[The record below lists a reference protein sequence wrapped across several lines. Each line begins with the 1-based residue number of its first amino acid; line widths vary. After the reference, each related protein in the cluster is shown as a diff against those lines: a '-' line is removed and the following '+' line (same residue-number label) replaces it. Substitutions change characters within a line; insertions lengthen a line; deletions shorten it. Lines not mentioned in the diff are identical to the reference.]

1 MPAISVSAPGKVILF
16 GEHAVVYGRPALAVP
31 IFEVQAKAI
40 VMANPHAAPGTVRIQ
55 APGIGLEATLADLP
69 EQDPIAVVV
78 KNVLATLNI
87 CRAPAL
93 TLRITSTIPIAAGLG
108 SGAAVSVAVIRAL
121 STFLGSP
128 LTAEQVSALAYEGEK
143 IHHGTPS
150 GIDNTVITY
159 GKPVYF
165 KRHNADRVTLETFD
179 IQRPFRLVIADSGI
193 PSPTAK
199 VVAEV
204 RQRWQEAN
212 PAYERLF
219 DEIGAIAEAAR
230 QAIEKGYVEQLGTLM
245 NENQRLLKEMGVS
258 SPELERLI
266 SAARQAGAS
275 GAKLSGAGQ
284 GGNIIALVSDETVE
298 VVRQALQQAGAQRII
313 LTTVKQR

>member
-1 MPAISVSAPGKVILF
+1 MPAISASAPGKVILF

-40 VMANPHAAPGTVRIQ
+40 VMADPRATPGTVRIQ
-55 APGIGLEATLADLP
+55 APGIDLDAPLAELP
-69 EQDPIAVVV
+69 DQDPIAVAI

-87 CRAPAL
+87 SRAPAF

-128 LTAEQVSALAYEGEK
+128 LVAEQVSALAYEVEK

-165 KRHNADRVTLETFD
+165 KRHNSDRVTLEVFG
-179 IQRPFRLVIADSGI
+179 IRRPFRLVIADSGI
-193 PSPTAK
+193 PSPTAE

-204 RQRWQEAN
+204 RQRWQVAK

-219 DEIGAIAEAAR
+219 DEIGAIVEAAR
-230 QAIEKGYVEQLGTLM
+230 QAIEKGYVERLGALM
-245 NENQRLLKEMGVS
+245 NENQRLLDEMGVS
-258 SPELERLI
+258 SPQLERLI
-266 SAARQAGAS
+266 CAARQAGAS
-275 GAKLSGAGQ
+275 GAKLSGAGR
-284 GGNIIALVSDETVE
+284 GGNMIALVSDETAE
-298 VVRQALQQAGAQRII
+298 VVMQALQQAGARRII
-313 LTTVKQR
+313 LTTVSQR